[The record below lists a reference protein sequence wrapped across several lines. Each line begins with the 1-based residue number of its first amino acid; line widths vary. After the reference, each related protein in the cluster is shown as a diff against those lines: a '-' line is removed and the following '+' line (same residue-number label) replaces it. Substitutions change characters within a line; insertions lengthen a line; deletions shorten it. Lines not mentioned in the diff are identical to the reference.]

1 MWFISKIVSLRVLLR
16 AFSQGLQAFGSGFFL
31 RNFKGIF
38 YLVVLFGVG
47 PSISFSQ
54 SPYTNFKVTHGPVLG
69 RPGPTTMSVW
79 VRTNIP
85 GEVSV
90 RYGTERFKQRMV
102 SEYVDT
108 VLENDN
114 TAVITLTNLS
124 PDTLYYYTVDK
135 GLSGTFRTLPD
146 AADYVDE
153 FHNPEGL
160 FNFQFEFVSCQN
172 QNPNG
177 SAGPSM
183 PIYDTLNEH
192 VADKVHFA
200 IFNGD
205 WVYEEDRDYPVAAW
219 MGQVRA
225 EEYEKPEI
233 VELAPAVVGVWENY
247 KTYMSRGR
255 NLMEWHNRV
264 PSFFTFDDH
273 EVINDAYGTA
283 EAGYVDRRAVFR
295 DTAVKAWFDYLAWA
309 NPVAHDKAARFGKGT
324 FKEGSDILYDPK
336 ASFNSLALEDF
347 SNIMVHWGKA
357 TDGVQSSVL
366 DTEPGDPNAGVYDI
380 VEVIDDHHLRIQP
393 AGRANGDASYSIGRR
408 TYGSFRVAN
417 CEFFLLDTRSH
428 RSLHDVSNPAKPGAS
443 MLGKQQLNWLKES
456 IDRSDADFFF
466 MASSVTF
473 MIPHV
478 GNGGASD
485 TNASVAKDD
494 AWTVFLEEREDL
506 IGFFEDRPE
515 KQFFVMTGDLHNS
528 FAINITPNVWEFA
541 SGPANSI
548 NHVPAT
554 DEANRP
560 ANGTFKYG
568 PRECDIR
575 WSTYLL
581 EGTPRLVRQ
590 QQTYCIVQVNNVFNS
605 PIQIGDERWVA
616 YPHPQVIFKYYDA
629 YTGELRY
636 NESIVSGMK
645 N

>member
-1 MWFISKIVSLRVLLR
+1 MSFISKLVNFRILLRVV
-16 AFSQGLQAFGSGFFL
+16 SQGLQAFGSGFFL
-31 RNFKGIF
+31 RDSKGIF

-54 SPYTNFKVTHGPVLG
+54 SPYTDFKVTHGPVLG

-90 RYGTERFKQRMV
+90 RYGTERFKQMMV
-102 SEYVDT
+102 SDYVDT

-114 TAVITLTNLS
+114 TAVITLTNLY
-124 PDTLYYYTVDK
+124 PDTLYYYTIDK
-135 GLSGTFRTLPD
+135 GLSGTFRTLPE

-153 FHNPEGL
+153 NHNPEGL

-183 PIYDTLNEH
+183 PIYDTLNDQ

-200 IFNGD
+200 IMNGD
-205 WVYEEDRDYPVAAW
+205 WLYEEDRDFPVEAW
-219 MGQVRA
+219 MNQTRL
-225 EEYEKPEI
+225 EPNEKPEI
-233 VELAPAVVGVWENY
+233 VELAPALVGVWENY

-255 NLMEWHNRV
+255 NMMEWHSRV

-295 DTAVKAWFDYLAWA
+295 DTAVKAWFDYLGWA
-309 NPVAHDKAARFGKGT
+309 NPVAHNKVARFGKGA

-336 ASFNSLALEDF
+336 ASFNSLTLEDF

-366 DTEPGDPNAGVYDI
+366 DAEPGDPNAGVYDI
-380 VEVIDDHHLRIQP
+380 VEIIDDHHLRIQP

-408 TYGSFRVAN
+408 SYGSFRVAN

-494 AWTVFLEEREDL
+494 AWTVFIEEREDL

-515 KQFFVMTGDLHNS
+515 KQFFMMTGDLHNS
-528 FAINITPNVWEFA
+528 FAVNITPNTWEFA

-590 QQTYCIVQVNNVFNS
+590 QQTYCVVQVNNVFNS
-605 PIQIGDERWVA
+605 PMQRGDERWVA

-636 NESIVSGMK
+636 SESIVSGMK